1 MYRGRSALAPAGRGA
16 AGTEQWQGER
26 VQMRTPMIVVIVD
39 HYVKPGL
46 MEAAERRVNAN
57 GALAADAPGFRF
69 RYTLIGRDNPLK
81 LTGVTGWDSE
91 ETYAAH
97 VETRQAHQHGPAF
110 A

>member
-1 MYRGRSALAPAGRGA
+1 
-16 AGTEQWQGER
+16 
-26 VQMRTPMIVVIVD
+26 MIVVIVD

-69 RYTLIGRDNPLK
+69 RYTLIERDNPLK
-81 LTGVTGWDSE
+81 LTAVTGWDSE

-97 VETRQAHQHGPAF
+97 VEARQAHQQGPAF
-110 A
+110 SGERPYERVVNEVFQVKGAEVAAAR